1 MSRVKT
7 HVKKGDTVQV
17 IAGNHKGA
25 TGTVLQVLPEKAQV
39 LVEGVRIIK
48 KHQKRSQQYPEG
60 GIIEQEGPIH
70 ISNVKKVDAAE
81 LAPKKKAARKKKA

>member
-25 TGTVLQVLPEKAQV
+25 TGSVLQVIPEKDQV
-39 LVEGVRIIK
+39 LVEGIRMIK
-48 KHQKRSQQYPEG
+48 KHQKRNQEFPEG
-60 GIIEQEGPIH
+60 GIIEKEGPIH
-70 ISNVKKVDAAE
+70 ISNVKKMDAAQ

>member
-25 TGTVLQVLPEKAQV
+25 TGTVLQVLPEKEQV

-48 KHQKRSQQYPEG
+48 KHQKRNQQYPEG

-70 ISNVKKVDAAE
+70 ISNVKKVDAAQ

>member
-25 TGTVLQVLPEKAQV
+25 TGTVLLVLPEKEQV

-48 KHQKRSQQYPEG
+48 RHQKRNQEFPEG
-60 GIIEQEGPIH
+60 GIIEKEGPIH
-70 ISNVKKVDAAE
+70 LSNVKKVDATE